1 LLCSVKLYHAIT
13 DQQEIYAW
21 KEAVFIMNPSRDK
34 VIVRTSIIGIL
45 ANVLLAVFKAMVG
58 TLSHSVAIVLDAVN
72 NLSDALSSLITII
85 GIKLA
90 GKAPDKKH
98 PLGHGRIEYLS
109 AAVISMIILYAGI
122 SAFVESVKK
131 IIHPETP
138 DYTAISLII
147 IAVAVVVKI
156 VLGLFVQGQ
165 GKKAESDS
173 LIASG
178 KDAMFDSIISAST
191 LVAAAIYLFFGVSLE
206 AWLGAAIALIIIK
219 SGLESLRDTISEIL
233 GQRVEPSLSK
243 AIKKD
248 IASFPEVNGAYD
260 LVINNYG
267 PNTLIGAVHIEVPGT
282 MTVEELND
290 LQYRIM
296 HLIFQ
301 KYHVILNGISVYAQ
315 NSSSEK
321 INEMREK
328 VYGICDKH
336 PEVINH
342 HGFHVDEES
351 KTIRFDIIVSFDIKD
366 RKEIY
371 HQVVQEVQALYPGY
385 HLEVVLD
392 GDISD

>member
-1 LLCSVKLYHAIT
+1 
-13 DQQEIYAW
+13 
-21 KEAVFIMNPSRDK
+21 MNQSRDK
-34 VIVRTSIIGIL
+34 VIVRTSIIGII
-45 ANVLLAVFKAMVG
+45 ANVFLAAFKAMVG
-58 TLSHSVAIVLDAVN
+58 ALTNSVAIVLDAVN
-72 NLSDALSSLITII
+72 NLSDAMSSLITIV

-98 PLGHGRIEYLS
+98 PLGYGRIEYLS
-109 AAVISMIILYAGI
+109 AAVISLIILYAGI
-122 SAFVESVKK
+122 SSFVESVKK
-131 IIHPETP
+131 IISPTTP
-138 DYTAISLII
+138 TYTGVSLFI

-156 VLGLFVQGQ
+156 VLGLFVQKQ
-165 GKKAESDS
+165 GKKADSDS
-173 LIASG
+173 LVASG

-191 LVAAAIYLFFGVSLE
+191 LLAAAIYLLSGVSLE
-206 AWLGAAIALIIIK
+206 AWLGAIIAVIIIK
-219 SGLESLRDTISEIL
+219 SGLESLRDTVSEIL
-233 GQRVEPSLSK
+233 GERVDPKLSK

-296 HLIFQ
+296 HLIF
-301 KYHVILNGISVYAQ
+301 KNYHVILNGISVYSQ
-315 NSSSEK
+315 NSSCDW

-328 VYGICDKH
+328 VYGVCEKH
-336 PEVINH
+336 PEIINH
-342 HGFHVDEES
+342 HGFHVDEET
-351 KTIRFDIIVSFDIKD
+351 KTIRFDVIVSFDIKN
-366 RKEIY
+366 RREIY
-371 HQVVQEVQALYPGY
+371 KQVVDEVQALYPDY